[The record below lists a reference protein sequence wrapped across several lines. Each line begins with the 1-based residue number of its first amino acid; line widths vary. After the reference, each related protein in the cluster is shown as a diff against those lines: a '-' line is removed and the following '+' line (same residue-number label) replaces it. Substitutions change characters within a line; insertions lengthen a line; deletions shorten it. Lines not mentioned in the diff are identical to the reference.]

1 MSNVISINSNNN
13 LKFIVDVLKL
23 QEIDMDTGEVLTE
36 QRILIK
42 LKNTQTGYSRI
53 HPYTEFL
60 NKWLNK
66 SNKYKLNIARC
77 LVKFLNFIYFD
88 ISKNVLP
95 DITELTFELGIE
107 FLNQCGKK
115 CSRNTVAHY
124 ERVLTNFYFFL
135 AEKKI
140 LKHINKSD
148 FKYIES
154 GYKVTLQSPF
164 EGKFKQ
170 GKDKKQ
176 NKLHNLDFELI
187 YPFIELAL
195 KEEPSIALG
204 VYFQIFGGL
213 RVSEVASIEYSN
225 ISVKGANGVNGM
237 IINLATKDLRPD
249 AKTGFIAGVK
259 SNRKQRVNSSK
270 GLLAEIYVLHR
281 KKYKKDYTN
290 AVFINTNGLPMTAE
304 NYRYRFNK
312 LKEKF
317 IKQLEQS
324 NNIEYQAYAVTLR
337 SFDWSTHL
345 GRGIFS
351 NMSAQVAENA
361 TELAV
366 SRGDKNVNSS
376 IAYIFDSDKMDDAL
390 TTLMNKFYNNPEE
403 FK

>member
-13 LKFIVDVLKL
+13 LKFIVDALKL
-23 QEIDMDTGEVLTE
+23 QEIDMDTGEILTE

-107 FLNQCGKK
+107 FLNQCSKK

-213 RVSEVASIEYSN
+213 RVSEVVSIEYSN

-237 IINLATKDLRPD
+237 IINLNTKDLRPD
-249 AKTGFIAGVK
+249 IKTGFIAGVK
-259 SNRKQRVNSSK
+259 SKRKQRVNSSN

-290 AVFINTNGLPMTAE
+290 AVFINAKGLPMTSD

-317 IKQLEQS
+317 IKELEQS

-345 GRGIFS
+345 GRGVFS

-376 IAYIFDSDKMDDAL
+376 IAYIFDSNKMDDAL

>member
-1 MSNVISINSNNN
+1 MSNTIYINTNQN

-23 QEIDMDTGEVLTE
+23 QDIDTDTGEVLIE

-88 ISKNVLP
+88 ISKKVLP
-95 DITELTFELGIE
+95 DITKLTFELGVE
-107 FLNQCGKK
+107 FLNQCGNR
-115 CSRNTVAHY
+115 CSRSTVAHY

-140 LKHINKSD
+140 LKYIDTGK
-148 FKYIES
+148 FKLIES
-154 GYKVTLQSPF
+154 GNKVALTSPF
-164 EGKFKQ
+164 EGKYKQ
-170 GKDKKQ
+170 GKNTKQ
-176 NKLHNLDFELI
+176 NKLHNLDLELI

-204 VYFQIFGGL
+204 VYLQIFGGL
-213 RVSEVASIEYSN
+213 RVSEVVSIEYSD
-225 ISVKGANGVNGM
+225 ISVRGANGVNGM
-237 IINLATKDLRPD
+237 TINLNTKDLRPD
-249 AKTGFIAGVK
+249 IKTGFIAGVK
-259 SNRKQRVNSSK
+259 SKGKQRINSSN
-270 GLLAEIYVLHR
+270 GLLAQIYILHR
-281 KKYKKDYTN
+281 KKYKNNYTN
-290 AVFINTNGLPMTAE
+290 AVFINNNSLPMTAE

-312 LKEKF
+312 LKELF
-317 IKQLEQS
+317 IKELEKS
-324 NNIEYQAYAVTLR
+324 DSPEYKAYAVTLR
-337 SFDWSTHL
+337 SFNWSTHI
-345 GRGIFS
+345 GRGVFS
-351 NMSAQVAENA
+351 NMSAQVAENP

-366 SRGDKNVNSS
+366 MRRDKNVNSA
-376 IAYIFDSDKMDDAL
+376 ITYIFDSDKMDIKL
-390 TTLMNKFYNNPEE
+390 TNLMNKFYDNPEG